1 MANIRDLKKDI
12 NYVLGEII
20 EMAMDWEKANPDADK
35 TKSAA
40 IVDEAIATF
49 DAFSARINQ
58 KDIKDKRAHYRTIAH
73 DLETKGNELIEKL
86 NAL

>member
-12 NYVLGEII
+12 NHVLGEII
-20 EMAMDWEKANPDADK
+20 EMAMDWEKANPDGDK
-35 TKSAA
+35 SKSAA

-49 DAFSARINQ
+49 DAFSARIYQ
-58 KDIKDKRAHYRTIAH
+58 KDIKDKRAHYRSLVN
-73 DLETKGNELIEKL
+73 DLEAKGNELLAKL

>member
-20 EMAMDWEKANPDADK
+20 EMAMDWEKANPDGDK
-35 TKSAA
+35 SKSAA

-49 DAFSARINQ
+49 DVFSARIYQ
-58 KDIKDKRAHYRTIAH
+58 KDIKDTRSHYRSLFN
-73 DLETKGNELIEKL
+73 D
-86 NAL
+86 

>member
-12 NYVLGEII
+12 NHVLGEII
-20 EMAMDWEKANPDADK
+20 EMAMDWKKANPDGDRKA
-35 TKSAA
+35 SAA

-49 DAFSARINQ
+49 DAFSARIYQ
-58 KDIKDKRAHYRTIAH
+58 KDIKDKRAHYRSLVN
-73 DLETKGNELIEKL
+73 DLEAKGNELLAKL

>member
-20 EMAMDWEKANPDADK
+20 EMAMDWEKANPDGDK
-35 TKSAA
+35 SKSAA

-49 DAFSARINQ
+49 DVFSARIYQ
-58 KDIKDKRAHYRTIAH
+58 KDIKDKRAHYRSLVN
-73 DLETKGNELIEKL
+73 DLEAKGNELLAKL
-86 NAL
+86 NTL